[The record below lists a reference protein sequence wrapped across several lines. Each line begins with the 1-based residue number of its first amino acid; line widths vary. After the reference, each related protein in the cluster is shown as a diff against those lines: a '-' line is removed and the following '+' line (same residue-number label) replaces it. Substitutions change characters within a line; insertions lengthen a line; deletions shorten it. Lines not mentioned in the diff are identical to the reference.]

1 MDALVPPE
9 ARDLESMARQRTVH
23 VALRLKGGK
32 GNLGFN
38 MISRGV
44 ERRKRLGS
52 VIVRLMICCG
62 SFSFY
67 NTAEFVRT

>member
-1 MDALVPPE
+1 
-9 ARDLESMARQRTVH
+9 VH